1 MKDSQI
7 VELYW
12 NRDERAIRETST
24 RYGRYCYAIADN
36 ILHDPEDA
44 EECVNDTWMRAWNAM
59 PPQRPGRLRMFLAK
73 ITRNLSFDRF
83 QACLLYTSRCV

>member
-44 EECVNDTWMRAWNAM
+44 EE
-59 PPQRPGRLRMFLAK
+59 
-73 ITRNLSFDRF
+73 LS
-83 QACLLYTSRCV
+83 LIHI